1 MYQVAGAVTIMRM
14 YIKAYQ
20 VCVMSPAAISMGV
33 KWMLAL

>member
-1 MYQVAGAVTIMRM
+1 MYQVPSAASIMRM